1 MTPPIWSLAIVVVLF
16 FLSAV
21 SSSSLPPEDGIRV
34 VSAERLIH
42 LTGPIA
48 RVIITLEVENSAA
61 ASDASQV
68 LLAFTPWE
76 VKHLAFVKATRVDG
90 KHRKKAHEPL
100 RVQASDLP
108 ATPNGVRLYSALL
121 STHLKPGES
130 TTLEVLYVLTH
141 VLDPYPG
148 RIVSQY
154 AEPRQLVYYHDSA
167 VLLSPYHVVEQVTYI
182 KMPSDMVESFTKV
195 DPTSCAGAEMKYGTY
210 YDRMPITYLPISVH
224 YENRPF
230 AVVQKLERK
239 VDVPRR
245 GHIKVTDKYKMKRD
259 GAWYKRIFLRLAATI
274 LPDSLFR
281 LECPGILP
289 FAKALPSSSKDRLYF
304 TLVQGPRYGWHC
316 TFTAGYGL
324 PLENYLF
331 VSVDGRFY
339 INLTFG
345 FPELDTVVD
354 DFATT
359 IVLPEGSKNPQTIV
373 PFPTKDEGSTK
384 EEKCCRRAQRS
395 VPGVLR
401 IQCDLRVGRP
411 IDCLG
416 SDWVYCCLH
425 RLFLLYMMFPSENP
439 TQVGNLDTT

>member
-1 MTPPIWSLAIVVVLF
+1 MTLPIRALAMVVLY

-21 SSSSLPPEDGIRV
+21 SSSSLPPEDGIRIL
-34 VSAERLIH
+34 SAERLIH

-48 RVIITLEVENSAA
+48 RVILTMEVENSAA

-68 LLAFTPWE
+68 LLAFTSWE

-90 KHRKKAHEPL
+90 KHRKKAREPL
-100 RVQASDLP
+100 RIQASDLP
-108 ATPNGVRLYSALL
+108 ATPNYVRLYSALL

-141 VLDPYPG
+141 VLDPYPA
-148 RIVSQY
+148 RIVSQS
-154 AEPRQLVYYHDSA
+154 EPHQLVYYHDSA

-182 KMPSDMVESFTKV
+182 KMPSDRIESFTKV
-195 DPTSCAGAEMKYGTY
+195 DPTSYAGAEMKYGTY
-210 YDRMPITYLPISVH
+210 SDRMPITYLPISVH

-239 VDVPRR
+239 VDVPRW
-245 GHIKVTDKYKMKRD
+245 GHIKVTDKYKMKQD
-259 GAWYKRIFLRLAATI
+259 GAWYKRIFLMLAARF
-274 LPDSLFR
+274 LPQSLFSLSR

-289 FAKALPSSSKDRLYF
+289 FAETLPSSSKDRLYF
-304 TLVQGPRYGWHC
+304 TLIQGPRYGWHC

-324 PLENYLF
+324 PLENFLF
-331 VSVDGRFY
+331 EVDGRRY

-354 DFATT
+354 DFSTT

-373 PFPTKDEGSTK
+373 PFPTKTSYSYLYYVAGRTK
-384 EEKCCRRAQRS
+384 VVLKKKNVVGEHN
-395 VPGVLR
+395 VPFQVYYESN
-401 IQCDLRVGRP
+401 P
-411 IDCLG
+411 IFAMADTFNVWAVIGFIAVCIA
-416 SDWVYCCLH
+416 Y
-425 RLFLLYMMFPSENP
+425 LYYFK
-439 TQVGNLDTT
+439 

>member
-1 MTPPIWSLAIVVVLF
+1 MTPPIRSLPIVVLF

-68 LLAFTPWE
+68 FLAFTPWE

-108 ATPNGVRLYSALL
+108 ATPNGARLYSALL

-141 VLDPYPG
+141 VLDPYPA
-148 RIVSQY
+148 RIVSQS

-167 VLLSPYHVVEQVTYI
+167 VILSPYHVVEQVTYI

-245 GHIKVTDKYKMKRD
+245 GHIKVTDKYKMKQD

-274 LPDSLFR
+274 LPESLFSSSR
-281 LECPGILP
+281 LECPGILA
-289 FAKALPSSSKDRLYF
+289 FAKTLPSSSKDRLYF

-331 VSVDGRFY
+331 ESVDGRRY

-345 FPELDTVVD
+345 FPQLDTVVD

-373 PFPTKDEGSTK
+373 PFPTKTSYSYLYYVTGRTK
-384 EEKCCRRAQRS
+384 VVLKNKNVVGEHN
-395 VPGVLR
+395 VPFQVYYESNPIFVLADPLTVWAV
-401 IQCDLRVGRP
+401 IGFIAVC
-411 IDCLG
+411 IA
-416 SDWVYCCLH
+416 Y
-425 RLFLLYMMFPSENP
+425 FYF
-439 TQVGNLDTT
+439 T